1 MKCRQSLQVVVM
13 MLMTSKNVVV
23 IPMYKVELTKNE
35 LHSVLNT
42 CKVLSRHDIVIA
54 SPKKLN
60 NFLQKFIETYSLNV
74 RVVYYS
80 NRYFKSIKSYNKLLL
95 SRKFYIEFS
104 DYKFLLIVQTDAFVF
119 SDKLDL
125 WARKG
130 YSYVGAP
137 WFDGFDKPSLPLT
150 FHGVGNGG
158 FSLRKVD
165 HFLKVLS
172 TPRKVSYPT
181 KYLTGLREPAI
192 LRKVLHSVFCFNF
205 FPLFPRVHEDK
216 FWGDFVHLS
225 FCWFKIPSPNKA
237 ICFSFE
243 VAPRHLYKLNNNK
256 LPFGC
261 HAWEKYDSKFW
272 EDIISTER

>member
-1 MKCRQSLQVVVM
+1 
-13 MLMTSKNVVV
+13 MTSKNVVV

-35 LHSVLNT
+35 LLSLLNT
-42 CKVLSRHDIVIA
+42 CKVLSRHDIVFA

-60 NFLQKFIETYSLNV
+60 DLLHKFIETYSLNV
-74 RVVYYS
+74 RVVYFS
-80 NRYFKSIKSYNKLLL
+80 NRYFKSIKAYNKLLL

-119 SDKLDL
+119 SDELDL
-125 WARKG
+125 WVRKG

-137 WFDGFDKPSLPLT
+137 WFDGIDKPSLPLT
-150 FHGVGNGG
+150 INGIGNGG

-172 TPRKVSYPT
+172 TPRMLSYPA
-181 KYLTGLREPAI
+181 KYLTGLRAPEI
-192 LRKVLHSVFCFNF
+192 LRKVHHSVFSFNF
-205 FPLFPRVHEDK
+205 YPLFPKVNEDS
-216 FWGDFVHLS
+216 FWGEFVPLNFS
-225 FCWFKIPSPNKA
+225 WFTIPSHNTA
-237 ICFSFE
+237 ISFSFE
-243 VAPRHLYKLNNNK
+243 LAPRYLYKLNNNK

-272 EDIISTER
+272 KDIILTER